1 MENAGA
7 CVTDASGSPDIATP
21 ELRRTRSSDRHPI
34 ADGACVEV
42 AITDE
47 GVAVRDTKDRSKA
60 PHIYTHA
67 EWTAFIS
74 GVKDGEFGLG

>member
-1 MENAGA
+1 VNLTNANWRKSSR
-7 CVTDASGSPDIATP
+7 SGGN
-21 ELRRTRSSDRHPI
+21 
-34 ADGACVEV
+34 GACVEV
-42 AITDE
+42 AVTDE

-74 GVKDGEFGLG
+74 GVKDGEFDLG